1 MPTLRLTNTV
11 LGTKI
16 WALLEDNSASYST
29 DLTTKVTVGKS
40 AVGTYFRI
48 EPGTTNSTSGDYN
61 LVSGGNG
68 WRQAPVSVP
77 GSFSGGDWTFSVKLQ
92 NDAKYAFSVRM
103 AARLRTQ
110 DINGN
115 VYRDS
120 SYGSSIN
127 AVAQDNSYV
136 YVGGYPTNTIKK
148 YLKDTM
154 VLQTES
160 PSYGG
165 TITTLVVDDTY
176 IYAGGGVR
184 VKKYLKSDLSYVS
197 QSADLNG
204 SHSVYYDDGTYLYCG
219 DYSGNVRKLLK
230 SDLSVVGSITNF
242 GGAIGAVTGDGTYI
256 YVGGYVNLTIKKYLA
271 SDLSYVTQSPSY
283 GGTIYALACDGTYVY
298 AGGASTFR
306 IRRYTKSDMAY
317 VSESASYGGSI
328 MALAISGDNI
338 YAAGDTTY
346 RVRKYALDGLGYT
359 SESATYGYII
369 RSICCDNGYV
379 YAGGDSLNNVRRYSN
394 WELFLS
400 VSPNTMSLP
409 GSAGSQVTDSWTA
422 SVPQIYLSTMEYL
435 IAEYRLQITSAA
447 SNSSAGCS
455 FVVDENPSTGD
466 ESIVTTSFLS
476 GDLFTKTIL
485 GMGKVLGTARR
496 QIGNSLSEVIG
507 VLDSVRRHHTQLLV
521 NLTKGSGTAR
531 RLSFQGFGVKRL
543 TALGSVI
550 RSKVAFKIISGIARV
565 AGSFRRQTA
574 KVLNP
579 LTRLT
584 SSARRWSDQNLK
596 AASSGAGSA
605 RRLKSKLFQ
614 LKRLTMSSSSRR
626 QSNKPF
632 AKRVTSL
639 SSVRRHGVQ
648 IINAAIRAANSI
660 KCDITKQFTKVIT
673 AIGSVVRDFIS
684 GMIEKVLV
692 VSIRT
697 TGLARRFSA
706 KAFSRLISTVGQV
719 RRQSRKLFSKV
730 IDAASLLSRR
740 TNQIVMAGI
749 KEIVTLVKWLTQNIT
764 GKVQSSPQVRRS
776 SGQLLSVKSS
786 ATGLIEKQLSKLF
799 TRMIR
804 TSGTLKRQTL
814 KVFSRVIGISGLV
827 NRLKVF
833 MKTLIKI
840 VISSSWISRNIT
852 QRLSAV
858 ISPSS
863 QNLKSSVNELF
874 HRVISGVDLIKLAQK
889 SFFRT
894 IRTTSEIIYTK
905 VIIKLLGT
913 LLKGVATARRFS
925 FQMLTGVAKN
935 TGEVRRRSYRR
946 LLGAVST
953 MSVVRRNVAKSLA
966 TLHKAMPNFTKA
978 SLKGLHKIITTT
990 VTFQALGHIFYTYF
1004 KMLSAITESSPLLL
1018 KSVRRTLRSV
1028 LSVTRLVLRKRG
1040 HVSVKSRN
1048 LSLSAI
1054 ERQVLLE
1061 VEGGDRVAYIGDTI
1075 RLIGRFHDFSGNL
1088 ADITGETITIYDGKK
1103 NVLVTDT
1110 PVHQDTGIYTY
1121 DFTIPDC
1128 VSDPVVYEFS
1138 GTLEGSVILA
1148 RSTIKRRWV

>member
-11 LGTKI
+11 IGTKI
-16 WALLEDNSASYST
+16 WELLEDNSASYST

-48 EPGTTNSTSGDYN
+48 EPGTTNATSGDYT

-68 WRQAPVSVP
+68 WRQAPVTVP
-77 GSFSGGDWTFSVKLQ
+77 GSFSSGDWTFAVKLQ

-103 AARLRTQ
+103 AARLRRQ

-160 PSYGG
+160 PGYGG

-176 IYAGGGVR
+176 VYAGGGVR

-204 SHSVYYDDGTYLYCG
+204 SHSVYYEDGTYLYCG

-230 SDLSVVGSITNF
+230 SDLTVVGSITNF

-271 SDLSYVTQSPSY
+271 SDLSFVTQSPSY
-283 GGTIYALACDGTYVY
+283 GGTIFALVCDGTYVY
-298 AGGASTFR
+298 AGGSSTFR

-328 MALAISGDNI
+328 MSLAINGGNI
-338 YAAGDTTY
+338 YAAGDTTF
-346 RVRKYALDGLGYT
+346 RVRKYALDGLAFT
-359 SESATYGYII
+359 SESLTYGYII
-369 RSICCDNGYV
+369 RSICADNGYV
-379 YAGGDSLNNVRRYSN
+379 YVGGDTQNNVRRYSN
-394 WELFLS
+394 WDMFLS
-400 VSPNTMSLP
+400 VSPNIMSLP
-409 GSAGSQVTDSWTA
+409 GSAGAQVTDSWTA
-422 SVPQIYLSTMEYL
+422 SVPQIYLSTTEYL
-435 IAEYRLQITSAA
+435 IAEYRFQITSAA
-447 SNSSAGCS
+447 SNSGAGCS
-455 FVVDENPSTGD
+455 FVVDENPVTGD

-476 GDLFTKTIL
+476 GDLFTKTVLSI
-485 GMGKVLGTARR
+485 GKALGTARR

-507 VLDSVRRHHTQLLV
+507 VLDSVRRHHTQLLF
-521 NLTKGSGTAR
+521 NFSRSSGTAG
-531 RLSFQGFGVKRL
+531 RLNFQGFGVKRL
-543 TALGSVI
+543 TALGTVI
-550 RSKVAFKIISGIARV
+550 RSKVAFKVISAI
-565 AGSFRRQTA
+565 
-574 KVLNP
+574 
-579 LTRLT
+579 TRAAVSL
-584 SSARRWSDQNLK
+584 RRWTGDIITALTKPSVTTRRRSDQNLK
-596 AASSGAGSA
+596 VSSTGSGSA

-614 LKRLTMSSSSRR
+614 IKRLTLVSAARR
-626 QSNKPF
+626 QSNKLLS
-632 AKRVTSL
+632 KRISSL
-639 SSVRRHGVQ
+639 SNVRRHGLQ
-648 IINAAIRAANSI
+648 IMTVASKPAGVI
-660 KCDITKQFTKVIT
+660 KRDLRKQFIKIT
-673 AIGSVVRDFIS
+673 TVLGNATYDFIS

-692 VSIRT
+692 VSTRT
-697 TGLARRFSA
+697 TGTARRYSV
-706 KAFSRLISTVGQV
+706 KAMSRLISTTGQV

-730 IDAASLLSRR
+730 IDAASLLSLRID
-740 TNQIVMAGI
+740 QKVIAGI
-749 KEIVTLVKWLTQNIT
+749 KVIMTLEKRLTRTITSKGQSLTQA
-764 GKVQSSPQVRRS
+764 RRT

-786 ATGLIEKQLSKLF
+786 ASGLIKKQLSKLF

-804 TSGTLKRQTL
+804 MSGIFWRQAD
-814 KVFSRVIGISGLV
+814 KVFSRVIGVSGHV

-852 QRLSAV
+852 QWLDVV
-858 ISPSS
+858 ISISS
-863 QNLKSSVNELF
+863 RICKSSVNQLF
-874 HRVISGVDLIKLAQK
+874 HRVISGVDFIKLAEK

-905 VIIKLLGT
+905 VIMKMISTGLRGLTNARRSSFQLIISASKT
-913 LLKGVATARRFS
+913 THEVRKRTSKRIVSAATA
-925 FQMLTGVAKN
+925 AI
-935 TGEVRRRSYRR
+935 
-946 LLGAVST
+946 GAS
-953 MSVVRRNVAKSLA
+953 RKA
-966 TLHKAMPNFTKA
+966 TKIIVA
-978 SLKGLHKIITTT
+978 SLKTLSSIVKTAFKSLHEIITAA

-1004 KMLSAITESSPLLL
+1004 KTLSAITESSSGLL
-1018 KSVRRTLRSV
+1018 KSVCRTLRSV

-1048 LSLSAI
+1048 LILSAI
-1054 ERQVLLE
+1054 EREVSLE
-1061 VEGGDRVAYIGDTI
+1061 VEGEIRVAYIGDTI
-1075 RLIGRFHDFSGNL
+1075 RLIGRFHDFSGSL

-1103 NVLVTDT
+1103 NILVTAT
-1110 PVHQDTGIYTY
+1110 PFHQETGTYTY

-1128 VSDPVVYEFS
+1128 VSDPLVYEFS